1 MLCRPWRSWAAF
13 GSLLPSATLLSH
25 ARRPPAARVEKSV
38 QERFHGGQE
47 APRSGKQALRHRE
60 EALATPSLR
69 HTARRGHRN
78 SGDLGCWATRGHE
91 GWPREEAD
99 PVAAPL
105 GDLTAPLCARSRR
118 GREEALGAG
127 LACHVLRPHAVLAV
141 GVLEASAARR
151 RRGICQALKGDASTG
166 SYCKHA

>member
-1 MLCRPWRSWAAF
+1 MAPSYPQRHFSLVRGVHLLHGWKSPSRK
-13 GSLLPSATLLSH
+13 GSTPTMGLL
-25 ARRPPAARVEKSV
+25 V
-38 QERFHGGQE
+38 HGGQE

-127 LACHVLRPHAVLAV
+127 LACHVLRPHAVLAD